1 MNGIINPVVNKFG
14 YEVIRA
20 DKYLIPGQITS
31 QIVELYLYSYIK
43 ELQDFTRLSKKLG
56 LSGNNV
62 ANDVLK
68 LC

>member
-1 MNGIINPVVNKFG
+1 M
-14 YEVIRA
+14 
-20 DKYLIPGQITS
+20 GQE
-31 QIVELYLYSYIK
+31 QIMYLYSYIK
-43 ELQDFTRLSKKLG
+43 ESQNFTRLSKKLG